1 MIVNVR
7 LAVVVLDLILGVIV
21 VAVRQF
27 GVVMLVGVPVGAML
41 ERPIIAA
48 VMVVRHMPVVVR
60 MRHGRVRMSGSF
72 AIAFRFLVRHLSAS

>member
-7 LAVVVLDLILGVIV
+7 LAIVVLDLFLGVVI

-41 ERPIIAA
+41 ELPIIAA
-48 VMVVRHMPVVVR
+48 IVVVRYVPVVVR
-60 MRHGRVRMSGSF
+60 MGHRWMRMGGSL